1 MIKYIRKVNKKNNK
15 LISGIKFRVDQ
26 NPTKKISK
34 YKILII
40 KVDIKWDFV
49 IISRLWWR
57 CFLSGKKGFFLSN
70 NLKITTLPILNKG

>member
-1 MIKYIRKVNKKNNK
+1 MKKYIRKVNKKNNK

-40 KVDIKWDFV
+40 KVDIK
-49 IISRLWWR
+49 
-57 CFLSGKKGFFLSN
+57 
-70 NLKITTLPILNKG
+70 